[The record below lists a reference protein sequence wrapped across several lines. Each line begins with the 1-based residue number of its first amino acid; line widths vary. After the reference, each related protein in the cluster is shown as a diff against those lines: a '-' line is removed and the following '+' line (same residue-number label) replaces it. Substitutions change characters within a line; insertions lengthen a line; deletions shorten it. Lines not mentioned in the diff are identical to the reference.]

1 MAPISTQSF
10 SQETAPGVKHPKTAS
25 ASQASDKFGI
35 FRRLVPLVAD
45 DNITHLNAGFM
56 PPSNLVVH
64 EAIGNFCSEWLHN
77 LSPKPFWKSTVEDAR
92 ALLGRYIC
100 TDPKNISF
108 TRDTTEAMGYFMH
121 SLGLQPGDNVVIL
134 DCEHPNQAYGWL
146 SLRSRGIEVR
156 QVRTDARHDDFSTIA
171 NAATFEPGQRNDVA
185 DICAEYRP
193 RGIHVLADLT
203 QQVGFANVDVEA
215 LGVTAAAFSLHK
227 GLNCPLGFA
236 ALYVCQDFIEN
247 NDPVPPIVGYG
258 SLEFPSED
266 FLITDDSIAFHPSAR
281 RYDHANLNLLGATAA
296 KASLQFYLDIMRPDD
311 VEEHLYSLGDSLRD
325 KCNAIGVEL
334 AGPSKLSSFTAT
346 DTFSSSEATT
356 HVQADLQPGLDGS
369 LIYHGATSI
378 YRAQTVNQAQLA
390 VKDATTQPPLYTGSE
405 SNFAHV
411 LEHFGINIEDEVI
424 AKALMQFFK
433 WQYPQ
438 FMFIY
443 REGFLQDHFG
453 DRFNCKYWSSAL
465 LLSICA
471 LGTLMSP
478 DEEDRRSSE
487 QFYTAAESILMVTG
501 LTRPSIVTVQAF
513 LCLAFYEI
521 GRGNLSKGWGFSGIA
536 FRIAQDMGFQK
547 DPKNWISY
555 DASLTTDEDVEIRRR
570 IYWGCYISDK
580 LISLILGRP
589 VFLYYDDAE
598 VEPMEQQPYCQAPS
612 CLKALHAD

>member
-1 MAPISTQSF
+1 MDAAQPDATK
-10 SQETAPGVKHPKTAS
+10 EKK
-25 ASQASDKFGI
+25 
-35 FRRLVPLVAD
+35 
-45 DNITHLNAGFM
+45 
-56 PPSNLVVH
+56 
-64 EAIGNFCSEWLHN
+64 N
-77 LSPKPFWKSTVEDAR
+77 LSQLDRKRRPASHDYVKSLEDRVTWLESFITQVQVASPREREALLSTV
-92 ALLGRYIC
+92 
-100 TDPKNISF
+100 SF
-108 TRDTTEAMGYFMH
+108 RK
-121 SLGLQPGDNVVIL
+121 
-134 DCEHPNQAYGWL
+134 
-146 SLRSRGIEVR
+146 
-156 QVRTDARHDDFSTIA
+156 
-171 NAATFEPGQRNDVA
+171 
-185 DICAEYRP
+185 RP
-193 RGIHVLADLT
+193 
-203 QQVGFANVDVEA
+203 
-215 LGVTAAAFSLHK
+215 
-227 GLNCPLGFA
+227 
-236 ALYVCQDFIEN
+236 
-247 NDPVPPIVGYG
+247 PV
-258 SLEFPSED
+258 
-266 FLITDDSIAFHPSAR
+266 
-281 RYDHANLNLLGATAA
+281 
-296 KASLQFYLDIMRPDD
+296 
-311 VEEHLYSLGDSLRD
+311 
-325 KCNAIGVEL
+325 
-334 AGPSKLSSFTAT
+334 SSFTAT
-346 DTFSSSEATT
+346 DTTSSSDSNT

-411 LEHFGINIEDEVI
+411 LEHFGINIEDAVI

-453 DRFNCKYWSSAL
+453 DRVNCKYWSSAL

-501 LTRPSIVTVQAF
+501 LTKPSIVTVQAF

-598 VEPMEQQPYCQAPS
+598 VDPMEQQPLLFHSARIALNFDQALSSLPTTADQASREYCLSSAEDIASILRRYRHQYGLRHAPLILVYGVVQASRAINTLGVPAEAQPLMQALGE
-612 CLKALHAD
+612 CAVTWNLAEQAKELMLQKAAGQGLGEITGGTDI

>member
-1 MAPISTQSF
+1 MDTTQ
-10 SQETAPGVKHPKTAS
+10 
-25 ASQASDKFGI
+25 
-35 FRRLVPLVAD
+35 AD
-45 DNITHLNAGFM
+45 ATK
-56 PPSNLVVH
+56 
-64 EAIGNFCSEWLHN
+64 EKKN
-77 LSPKPFWKSTVEDAR
+77 LSQVDRKRRPASHDYVKSLEDRVAWLESFITQVQVASPRDRDALLSTV
-92 ALLGRYIC
+92 
-100 TDPKNISF
+100 SF
-108 TRDTTEAMGYFMH
+108 RKHSPVSNFSATETNP
-121 SLGLQPGDNVVIL
+121 SP
-134 DCEHPNQAYGWL
+134 
-146 SLRSRGIEVR
+146 
-156 QVRTDARHDDFSTIA
+156 
-171 NAATFEPGQRNDVA
+171 
-185 DICAEYRP
+185 DI
-193 RGIHVLADLT
+193 
-203 QQVGFANVDVEA
+203 
-215 LGVTAAAFSLHK
+215 
-227 GLNCPLGFA
+227 
-236 ALYVCQDFIEN
+236 
-247 NDPVPPIVGYG
+247 
-258 SLEFPSED
+258 
-266 FLITDDSIAFHPSAR
+266 
-281 RYDHANLNLLGATAA
+281 
-296 KASLQFYLDIMRPDD
+296 
-311 VEEHLYSLGDSLRD
+311 
-325 KCNAIGVEL
+325 
-334 AGPSKLSSFTAT
+334 
-346 DTFSSSEATT
+346 TT
-356 HVQADLQPGLDGS
+356 HGQADLQPGLDGS

-390 VKDATTQPPLYTGSE
+390 VKDASTQPPLYTGSE

-453 DRFNCKYWSSAL
+453 DRVNCKYWSSAL

-598 VEPMEQQPYCQAPS
+598 VEPMEQQPDYPELRPWRSVGFSGTDSELTKNGSMVPYYREQIHLSRVIERMLCTLFSPRSNMDGMSRRACLDTLNIELCRWKAALPGRAEWNKWEPIDTPLIPSVAMLHLLFHSARIALNFDQALSSLPTAADQASRQYCLFSAEDIASILRRYRHQYGLRHAPLILVYGVVQASRAMNTLGVPAEAQPLMQALGE
-612 CLKALHAD
+612 CAVTWNLAEQAKELMLHKAASQISGGIMADVFD

>member
-1 MAPISTQSF
+1 MDTTQTNSIK
-10 SQETAPGVKHPKTAS
+10 EKK
-25 ASQASDKFGI
+25 
-35 FRRLVPLVAD
+35 
-45 DNITHLNAGFM
+45 
-56 PPSNLVVH
+56 
-64 EAIGNFCSEWLHN
+64 N
-77 LSPKPFWKSTVEDAR
+77 LSCKRCQYRKLKCSRTEPCQNCVKANHNCEYSQVDRKRRPASHDYVKSLEDRVAWLESLITQVQVASPREREALLSTV
-92 ALLGRYIC
+92 
-100 TDPKNISF
+100 SF
-108 TRDTTEAMGYFMH
+108 RKQ
-121 SLGLQPGDNVVIL
+121 S
-134 DCEHPNQAYGWL
+134 
-146 SLRSRGIEVR
+146 
-156 QVRTDARHDDFSTIA
+156 
-171 NAATFEPGQRNDVA
+171 
-185 DICAEYRP
+185 
-193 RGIHVLADLT
+193 
-203 QQVGFANVDVEA
+203 
-215 LGVTAAAFSLHK
+215 
-227 GLNCPLGFA
+227 
-236 ALYVCQDFIEN
+236 
-247 NDPVPPIVGYG
+247 PV
-258 SLEFPSED
+258 
-266 FLITDDSIAFHPSAR
+266 
-281 RYDHANLNLLGATAA
+281 
-296 KASLQFYLDIMRPDD
+296 
-311 VEEHLYSLGDSLRD
+311 
-325 KCNAIGVEL
+325 
-334 AGPSKLSSFTAT
+334 SSFTAT
-346 DTFSSSEATT
+346 DTASSSDITT

-390 VKDATTQPPLYTGSE
+390 IKDATTQPPLYTGSE

-453 DRFNCKYWSSAL
+453 DRVNCKYWSSAL

-598 VEPMEQQPYCQAPS
+598 VEPMEQQPDYPELRPWRSVGFSGSDSELTKIGSMVPYYREQIHLSRVIERMLCTLFSPRSNMDGMSRRACLDTLNIELCRWKAALPGRAEWNKYEPIDTPLIPSVAMLQSVPSFILSVRLLTDHSLLFHSARIALNFDQALSSLPTAADQASREYCLSSAEDIASILRRYRHQYGLRHAPLILVYGVVQASRAMNTLGVPAEAQP
-612 CLKALHAD
+612 LMQALGECAVTWNLAEQAKELMVQKGAGQGWEIL

>member
-1 MAPISTQSF
+1 MDATQ
-10 SQETAPGVKHPKTAS
+10 T
-25 ASQASDKFGI
+25 
-35 FRRLVPLVAD
+35 
-45 DNITHLNAGFM
+45 
-56 PPSNLVVH
+56 NLTR
-64 EAIGNFCSEWLHN
+64 ERKN
-77 LSPKPFWKSTVEDAR
+77 LSCKRCQYRKLKCSRTEPCQNCAKAKHNCEYSQVDRKRRPASHDYVKSLEDRVAWLESFITQVQVASPREREALLSTV
-92 ALLGRYIC
+92 
-100 TDPKNISF
+100 SF
-108 TRDTTEAMGYFMH
+108 RKQ
-121 SLGLQPGDNVVIL
+121 S
-134 DCEHPNQAYGWL
+134 
-146 SLRSRGIEVR
+146 
-156 QVRTDARHDDFSTIA
+156 
-171 NAATFEPGQRNDVA
+171 
-185 DICAEYRP
+185 
-193 RGIHVLADLT
+193 
-203 QQVGFANVDVEA
+203 
-215 LGVTAAAFSLHK
+215 
-227 GLNCPLGFA
+227 
-236 ALYVCQDFIEN
+236 
-247 NDPVPPIVGYG
+247 PV
-258 SLEFPSED
+258 
-266 FLITDDSIAFHPSAR
+266 
-281 RYDHANLNLLGATAA
+281 
-296 KASLQFYLDIMRPDD
+296 
-311 VEEHLYSLGDSLRD
+311 
-325 KCNAIGVEL
+325 
-334 AGPSKLSSFTAT
+334 SSFTAT
-346 DTFSSSEATT
+346 DAASSSEIST
-356 HVQADLQPGLDGS
+356 HVQADLQPALDGS

-453 DRFNCKYWSSAL
+453 DRVNCKYWSSAL

-598 VEPMEQQPYCQAPS
+598 VEPMEQQPDYPELRPWRSVGFSGTDSELTKIGSMVPYYREQIHLSRVIERMLCTLFSPRSNMDGMSRRACLDTLNIELCRWKAALPGRAEWNKWEPIDTPLIPSVAMLHLLFHSARIALNFDQALSSLPTAADQASREYCLSSAEDIASILRRYRHQYGLRHAPLILVYGIVQASRAMNTLGVPAEAQPLMQALGE
-612 CLKALHAD
+612 CAVTWNLAEQAKELMVQKAAGLGLEGIMRVADI